1 MDYTKIA
8 MMAMEHQK
16 KAEEARQQR
25 IAAANSTNE
34 SLRPGFQ
41 KRRGPTVE
49 INDPSMAD
57 EYYG

>member
-41 KRRGPTVE
+41 KRRPTVE
-49 INDPSMAD
+49 IDDIEELPF
-57 EYYG
+57 YG

>member
-16 KAEEARQQR
+16 KAEEARQRR

-41 KRRGPTVE
+41 KRRPTVE
-49 INDPSMAD
+49 IDDIEELPF
-57 EYYG
+57 YG